1 MDLLD
6 YYKESWNDIMY
17 LGFEDFLFRLN
28 ELSLIRKR
36 EQKDLEKMKKKK

>member
-1 MDLLD
+1 
-6 YYKESWNDIMY
+6 MY

-36 EQKDLEKMKKKK
+36 EAKDMERMKMKRKR